1 MRRGT
6 GIGALAGLDHLPRAV
21 PTEGNALM
29 LRGLVWCCAVA
40 GGPEVAELV
49 AAAARACSTKLPDVG
64 ARSPKVLNACLWSL
78 SAMGETGAPFL
89 VELGQKARKPAAR
102 RRIDRAI
109 DGAAGTAG
117 VSRESLEVRAL
128 QRAAPPIQSRYFERS
143 MTSGAQW
150 PWGRFRTDVLG
161 HPALSAVAGALI
173 MVSGDDTEPFLGRDK
188 DAGLADDASVRLWHP
203 AGRPVDEVIVWR
215 ELLERERI
223 VQPFKQAHREV
234 YLLTPAERSA
244 GFTSTRFAG
253 HSLRQHTLRAL
264 ADARGWS
271 YRLQGPFD
279 SGANPH
285 PGLALPRLGLLAEL
299 VVEPVEDATLQSDH
313 GIFLY
318 VRTGGLTFYRDTEP
332 PGHHAARARP
342 RWSAVAT
349 RQRVPLAEIPA
360 RTLSEVLRDIDL
372 FVSIAGVSADPEFP
386 LRASEAW
393 TATWRE
399 AAFSQLTP
407 LGLSRR
413 ETLARILPAL
423 PIAQQ
428 LSIDGRFLV
437 RARPATDL
445 SHPPRFGQ
453 RHGRTGQPPPV
464 HRRRRR
470 PAPARRARIRVAP
483 VRG

>member
-1 MRRGT
+1 
-6 GIGALAGLDHLPRAV
+6 
-21 PTEGNALM
+21 
-29 LRGLVWCCAVA
+29 
-40 GGPEVAELV
+40 
-49 AAAARACSTKLPDVG
+49 
-64 ARSPKVLNACLWSL
+64 
-78 SAMGETGAPFL
+78 
-89 VELGQKARKPAAR
+89 
-102 RRIDRAI
+102 
-109 DGAAGTAG
+109 
-117 VSRESLEVRAL
+117 
-128 QRAAPPIQSRYFERS
+128 

-161 HPALSAVAGALI
+161 HPALSAIAGSLI
-173 MVSGDDTEPFLGRDK
+173 MVSGDDTEPFLGGR
-188 DAGLADDASVRLWHP
+188 ANEVGLAEHASVRLWHP

-285 PGLALPRLGLLAEL
+285 PRLALPRLGLLAEL

-318 VRTGGLTFYRDTEP
+318 VRTGGLTFYRDSEP
-332 PGHHAARARP
+332 PRQRPARTRAR
-342 RWSAVAT
+342 WSMTAT
-349 RQRVPLAEIPA
+349 RHRVALAEIPA
-360 RTLSEVLRDIDL
+360 RTLSEVLRDVDL
-372 FVSIAGVSADPEFP
+372 FVSVAGVSADPAFP

-399 AAFSQLTP
+399 AAFAQLTP
-407 LGLSRR
+407 LGLGRR

-423 PIAQQ
+423 PIAHQ

-437 RARPATDL
+437 
-445 SHPPRFGQ
+445 
-453 RHGRTGQPPPV
+453 
-464 HRRRRR
+464 
-470 PAPARRARIRVAP
+470 
-483 VRG
+483 VRGRLRTYRIHLGSANVMVEPGSRHLCIVAGGGRRLPGEPGYVWLPFEGDDTLSLILSKAMLLARDDAITDASIRAQIEGV